1 MFGYILVNIK
11 IRLQYLSYWDV
22 GQPDG
27 RNSNED
33 CIHMNGHIWGT
44 SSGRW
49 NDRNCQ
55 DRMPFV
61 CEFPAIY
68 SKVYSYPNETFSTNL
83 SEAKKGFSMYS
94 IVLYSILPN

>member
-1 MFGYILVNIK
+1 MN
-11 IRLQYLSYWDV
+11 YLSYWDE
-22 GQPDG
+22 GKPDG

-55 DRMPFV
+55 DRIPFV
-61 CEFPAIY
+61 CEFSV
-68 SKVYSYPNETFSTNL
+68 SKPIFSEVFSYPNDTFS
-83 SEAKKGFSMYS
+83 SDISKGNQEFSM
-94 IVLYSILPN
+94 